1 MILIQS
7 LYEAFF
13 GEKKIEEGK
22 SWKNTAPASETKDSE
37 SPVVVS
43 EFDAD
48 ETALKKH
55 FGTDFYSG
63 LCIEVKLSEILKILP
78 RQRRRV
84 DAYNKLVKHM
94 KESHG
99 VDLVITS
106 QKTKTK

>member
-1 MILIQS
+1 MFIITN

-13 GEKKIEEGK
+13 GERKIEEGK
-22 SWKNTAPASETKDSE
+22 SRNSTAPASETKGSE
-37 SPVVVS
+37 SPVIVS

-84 DAYNKLVKHM
+84 DAYNKLVKHL
-94 KESHG
+94 KETFG